1 MGKALPAHI
10 SHTVLVHAGSYKEFL
25 TKLTSKYPK
34 LIIKFVKKVA
44 IHYYIL
50 QLEDQ
55 SEDKDGIS
63 KQEIYDLP
71 IMALREEF
79 SSFIFFKTI
88 RSYNNVLKRMCHAD
102 DNKDA
107 AYELLQHMMT
117 PYEKS
122 LLVDLTEAKSLELTE
137 VNAQNE
143 EMKVTYYTKEVINS
157 IATLNKMFPIDK
169 VKVNDEEK
177 SFIDLIKSKTWIV
190 GIK

>member
-1 MGKALPAHI
+1 MAKALPANI

-25 TKLTSKYPK
+25 GKLTSQYPK
-34 LIIKFVKKVA
+34 LIIKFCKKVA

-55 SEDKDGIS
+55 SEEKDGIK
-63 KQEIYDLP
+63 KQAIYDLP

-122 LLVDLTEAKSLELTE
+122 LMINLVDAKSLELTE
-137 VNAQNE
+137 TNAQNE
-143 EMKVTYYTKEVINS
+143 EMLVTYYSKDTINS
-157 IATLNKMFPIDK
+157 MNVLNKMFPVDK
-169 VKVNDEEK
+169 VKVDNEEK
-177 SFIDLIKSKTWIV
+177 SFTDLAKEQTWIV
-190 GIK
+190 GII